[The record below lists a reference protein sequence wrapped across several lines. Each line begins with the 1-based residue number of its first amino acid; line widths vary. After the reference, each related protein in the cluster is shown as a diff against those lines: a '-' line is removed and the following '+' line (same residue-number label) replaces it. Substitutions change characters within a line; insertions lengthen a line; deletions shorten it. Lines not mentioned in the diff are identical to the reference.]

1 MVVGSCCPDMEA
13 VITMGG
19 GGCWPRMDT
28 FMVVWLL
35 ARHGSSHSNGWL
47 LVSNGEVVWIG
58 GSDIIF
64 LPRRRARIMDGCRSR
79 SGTVAVICGFC
90 SFMRLLVSNEEGLV
104 DRRCYEYGWFL
115 VRN

>member
-1 MVVGSCCPDMEA
+1 MVVGSCWPDMEA

-28 FMVVWLL
+28 FMVVCLL

-58 GSDIIF
+58 GSDLIF
-64 LPRRRARIMDGCRSR
+64 FRHADEPESWSRSR
-79 SGTVAVICGFC
+79 MWVLFLHEVAGQQ
-90 SFMRLLVSNEEGLV
+90 
-104 DRRCYEYGWFL
+104 
-115 VRN
+115 

>member
-1 MVVGSCCPDMEA
+1 MEA

-28 FMVVWLL
+28 FMVVWSL

-64 LPRRRARIMDGCRSR
+64 FATQTSQNHGWLSVKKWDSSSDMWVLFLHE
-79 SGTVAVICGFC
+79 VAGQQ
-90 SFMRLLVSNEEGLV
+90 
-104 DRRCYEYGWFL
+104 
-115 VRN
+115 